1 MSDLEETVTVLP
13 PGHSRGAKSVTV
25 LPPPDKYGEG
35 VSEIKSYVTTA
46 TTSDEGAEKCI
57 VCELGKDEDEE
68 MEVWI
73 ECTQC
78 STWVHDSCLL
88 PNYPFKSQDN
98 DFVVQI
104 ATGACNLCMIIYV

>member
-1 MSDLEETVTVLP
+1 MTMLPAGHSRRAKTVLP
-13 PGHSRGAKSVTV
+13 P
-25 LPPPDKYGEG
+25 
-35 VSEIKSYVTTA
+35 SEIKSYVTTA

-57 VCELGKDEDEE
+57 VCELGEDEDEE

-78 STWVHDSCLL
+78 FRWVHESCLL

-98 DFVVQI
+98 DFI
-104 ATGACNLCMIIYV
+104 CPDCM